1 MIPARGLAAHS
12 AGADLEPW
20 EFERRDV
27 GPGDVQIAI
36 SHSGVCHSDI
46 HLVREEWGEQ
56 HFPIVPGHEIVG
68 EVVAVGADVTGFSVG
83 ERAGVGVYVDSCRE
97 CANCLSGQS
106 NYCLEGMTGTYAVA
120 DRRHGGYT
128 QGGYA
133 STIVVDQGYVVHVP
147 ESLDPAGAA
156 PLLCAGITLYAP
168 LRRFGA
174 GPGKRIG
181 IVGLGGLGHMGVK
194 FAVAMGAE
202 VTVISHS
209 PSKKAD
215 AEKLGAQHFLLSS
228 DDEEM
233 AGHRYGFDLIINTVS
248 VPLDMNDY
256 LELLGFHGV
265 LVNVG
270 LPGEPFS
277 FEAPRILN
285 QGRSIVGSMIGP
297 VSQLQE
303 MLNFS
308 AEHGIHA
315 DVEVIT
321 ADYINQA
328 YQRVIDSDVRYRFV
342 IDGSTI

>member
-1 MIPARGLAAHS
+1 
-12 AGADLEPW
+12 
-20 EFERRDV
+20 
-27 GPGDVQIAI
+27 
-36 SHSGVCHSDI
+36 
-46 HLVREEWGEQ
+46 
-56 HFPIVPGHEIVG
+56 
-68 EVVAVGADVTGFSVG
+68 
-83 ERAGVGVYVDSCRE
+83 
-97 CANCLSGQS
+97 
-106 NYCLEGMTGTYAVA
+106 
-120 DRRHGGYT
+120 
-128 QGGYA
+128 
-133 STIVVDQGYVVHVP
+133 
-147 ESLDPAGAA
+147 
-156 PLLCAGITLYAP
+156 
-168 LRRFGA
+168 
-174 GPGKRIG
+174 
-181 IVGLGGLGHMGVK
+181 MGVK
-194 FAVAMGAE
+194 FVVAMGAE